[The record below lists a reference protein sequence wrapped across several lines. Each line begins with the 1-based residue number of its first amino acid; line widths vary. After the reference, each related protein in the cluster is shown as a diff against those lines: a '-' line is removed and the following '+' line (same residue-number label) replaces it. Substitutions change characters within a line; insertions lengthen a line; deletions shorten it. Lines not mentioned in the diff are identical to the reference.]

1 MAEAVSG
8 GGAAGPGACGQAS
21 GWSGGG
27 APDGAGWAIAQGWA
41 DLERAEPLRPAHR
54 FPAYG
59 ITRLIT
65 ATAVLRLIAD
75 RRVGIDEH
83 CPQPHI
89 TLRPGTAMQPPPW
102 HRQGKSPGRHS
113 RWITIGHGR

>member
-54 FPAYG
+54 FPTMALPG
-59 ITRLIT
+59 SSPPPPCCGSSPTGGWEST
-65 ATAVLRLIAD
+65 STV
-75 RRVGIDEH
+75 
-83 CPQPHI
+83 PQPHI